1 MRVLNREDLMNILL
15 GCTILGTGGGG
26 SLEEGI
32 RNIDEALTAGKQFR
46 LVSFEELDPEAVIG
60 TPYACGAISPL
71 TEEEKK
77 KYARLKE
84 TEESMYLLNMRSW
97 SSFLAGRFPR

>member
-1 MRVLNREDLMNILL
+1 MRILNRDDLMNILY

-32 RNIDEALTAGKQFR
+32 EMIDEALAAGKQFK
-46 LVSFEELDPEAVIG
+46 LADFDDLAPDDVIG

-71 TEEEKK
+71 TEEEIK

-84 TEESMYLLNMRSW
+84 TDES
-97 SSFLAGRFPR
+97 F